1 MKNIILIGA
10 GGNAAVILSTIFD
23 INKNNKLY
31 KILGFLE
38 EKKKKFNNLK
48 YLGKINK
55 ITINK
60 LLKNKDNIFVWTL
73 ISTLLSEKSIKR
85 LEKLNIPIY
94 KFAKIIH
101 PTATVSDL
109 AKIGRGSTI
118 HPNVNIGPNVVIG
131 NHVHIFSQSI
141 VGHNTHLSNYCYV
154 ANSVSI
160 GAKIK
165 AGKGVY
171 FGSNS
176 SIIEKLKIY
185 PWTIIGLGSVLLKS
199 VKEKSIMVGNPAKK
213 IK

>member
-10 GGNAAVILSTIFD
+10 GGNASVILSTIFD
-23 INKNNKLY
+23 INKDKNLF
-31 KILGFLE
+31 KILGFLDD
-38 EKKKKFNNLK
+38 KKKKFNNLK
-48 YLGKINK
+48 YLGKVNK

-60 LLKNKDNIFVWTL
+60 LLKDKDNLFIWTL
-73 ISTLLSEKSIKR
+73 ISTSLNKEFIKR
-85 LEKLNIPIY
+85 LEKLNIPINR
-94 KFAKIIH
+94 FAKIVH

-118 HPNVNIGPNVVIG
+118 HPNVNIGPNVIIG
-131 NHVHIFSQSI
+131 NHVHVFSQSI
-141 VGHNTHLSNYCYV
+141 IGHDTHLSRYCYV

-185 PWTIIGLGSVLLKS
+185 PWTVIGLGSVLLKS
-199 VKEKSIMVGNPAKK
+199 VKEKSVMVGNPAKK

>member
-1 MKNIILIGA
+1 MKDIILIGA

-31 KILGFLE
+31 KILGFLDD
-38 EKKKKFNNLK
+38 KKKKFNNLK

-60 LLKNKDNIFVWTL
+60 LLKNKDNLFIWTL
-73 ISTLLSEKSIKR
+73 ISTSLNEKSINR
-85 LEKLNIPIY
+85 LKKLNIPIY

-141 VGHNTHLSNYCYV
+141 VGHDTHLSNYCFV

-185 PWTIIGLGSVLLKS
+185 TWTIIGLGSVLLKS
-199 VKEKSIMVGNPAKK
+199 VKEKSVMVGNPAKK